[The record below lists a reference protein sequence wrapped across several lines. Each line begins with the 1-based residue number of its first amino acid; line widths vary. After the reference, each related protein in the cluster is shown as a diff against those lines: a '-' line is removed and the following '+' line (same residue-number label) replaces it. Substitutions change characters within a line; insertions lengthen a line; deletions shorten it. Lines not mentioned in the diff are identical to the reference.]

1 MVSSATELA
10 VLQARINQLEA
21 KLVVADRLNVGKY
34 EGAAPTSFLEK
45 HGLISLIA
53 VLSGMAVQTAGAIWW
68 AATVTGNI
76 SNLASDNIAQAVQI
90 EKLQTLI
97 VQNGERLT
105 KVQTVQENVIK
116 ILDMISRREI
126 YKPDPNDRFPGSAP
140 PIQDRPKE

>member
-34 EGAAPTSFLEK
+34 EGASPTSFLEK

-76 SNLASDNIAQAVQI
+76 SDLARDNVSQAIQI
-90 EKLQTLI
+90 EKLETLI

-126 YKPDPNDRFPGSAP
+126 LPPDPNDRFP